1 MAELVRTSKQM
12 GSLPSFSELV
22 HSHQGMVFSIT
33 LRALGNREV
42 AEDLTQEVFLSLHQ
56 NLASIESED
65 HARNWLRRTAA
76 NRSVD
81 EIRRLKYRRGPALD
95 QVAEPSVDAEESDPM
110 LMTQLR
116 ESVASLPP
124 LARMLTI
131 MRFQQEM
138 EPREIAAELDMPV
151 ATVKSRLHRTMK
163 LLRGKLEKR
172 SEVRKHG

>member
-1 MAELVRTSKQM
+1 MRIGKQM
-12 GSLPSFSELV
+12 GALPDFRTLV
-22 HSHQGMVFSIT
+22 ERNQSMVFSIA
-33 LRALGNREV
+33 LRALNQREM
-42 AEDLTQEVFLSLHQ
+42 AEDLTQEVFLSLHE

-76 NRSVD
+76 NRSID

-95 QVAEPSVDAEESDPM
+95 QVAEPAVDAEESDPM
-110 LMTQLR
+110 LMAQLR

-124 LARMLTI
+124 LSRMLTI
-131 MRFQQEM
+131 MRFQQEL
-138 EPREIAAELDMPV
+138 EPREIAAQLDMPV

-172 SEVRKHG
+172 AEVRKHA

>member
-1 MAELVRTSKQM
+1 M

-22 HSHQGMVFSIT
+22 ERHQSMVFSIA
-33 LRALGNREV
+33 LRALANREV
-42 AEDLTQEVFLSLHQ
+42 AEDLTQEVFLSLHE

-65 HARNWLRRTAA
+65 HARNWLRRAAA

-81 EIRRLKYRRGPALD
+81 EIRRRKYRRGPSLD
-95 QVAEPSVDAEESDPM
+95 QVAEPAVDAEESDPM
-110 LMTQLR
+110 LMAQLR

-124 LARMLTI
+124 LPRLLTI

-138 EPREIAAELDMPV
+138 EPREIAAQLDMPV

-163 LLRGKLEKR
+163 VLRGKLEKR
-172 SEVRKHG
+172 AEVRKHA

>member
-1 MAELVRTSKQM
+1 MGALPDFRTLVERNQS
-12 GSLPSFSELV
+12 
-22 HSHQGMVFSIT
+22 MVFSIA
-33 LRALGNREV
+33 LRALNQREM
-42 AEDLTQEVFLSLHQ
+42 AEDLTQEVFLSLHE

-76 NRSVD
+76 NRSID

-95 QVAEPSVDAEESDPM
+95 QVAEPAVDAEESDPM
-110 LMTQLR
+110 LMAQLR

-124 LARMLTI
+124 LSRMLTI
-131 MRFQQEM
+131 MRFQQEL
-138 EPREIAAELDMPV
+138 EPREIAAQLDMPV

-172 SEVRKHG
+172 AEVRKHA

>member
-1 MAELVRTSKQM
+1 M
-12 GSLPSFSELV
+12 GSLPDFRTLV
-22 HSHQGMVFSIT
+22 ERNQSMVYSIA
-33 LRALGNREV
+33 LRALNQREM
-42 AEDLTQEVFLSLHQ
+42 AEDLTQEVFLSLHE

-76 NRSVD
+76 NRSID

-95 QVAEPSVDAEESDPM
+95 QVAEPAVDAEESDPM
-110 LMTQLR
+110 LMAQLR

-124 LARMLTI
+124 LPRLLTI
-131 MRFQQEM
+131 MRFQQEL
-138 EPREIAAELDMPV
+138 EPREIAAQLDMPV

-172 SEVRKHG
+172 AEVRKHA

>member
-1 MAELVRTSKQM
+1 MRIGKQM
-12 GSLPSFSELV
+12 GSLPDFRTLV
-22 HSHQGMVFSIT
+22 KRNQSMVFSIA
-33 LRALGNREV
+33 LRALNQREM
-42 AEDLTQEVFLSLHQ
+42 AEDLTQEVFLSLHE

-76 NRSVD
+76 NRSID

-95 QVAEPSVDAEESDPM
+95 QVAEPAVDAEKSDPM
-110 LMTQLR
+110 LMAQLR

-124 LARMLTI
+124 LPRMLTI
-131 MRFQQEM
+131 MRFQQEL
-138 EPREIAAELDMPV
+138 EPREIAAQLDMPV

-172 SEVRKHG
+172 AEMRKHA

>member
-1 MAELVRTSKQM
+1 VRIGKQM
-12 GSLPSFSELV
+12 GALPDFRTLV
-22 HSHQGMVFSIT
+22 ERNQSMVFSIA
-33 LRALGNREV
+33 LRALNQREM
-42 AEDLTQEVFLSLHQ
+42 AEDLTQEVFLSLHE

-76 NRSVD
+76 NRSID

-95 QVAEPSVDAEESDPM
+95 QVAEPAVDAEESDPM
-110 LMTQLR
+110 LMAQLR

-124 LARMLTI
+124 LSRMLTI
-131 MRFQQEM
+131 MRFQQEL
-138 EPREIAAELDMPV
+138 EPREIAAQLDMPV

-172 SEVRKHG
+172 AEVRKHA